1 MLHGAELWGAFVSL
15 FSLDVPRAFSGWLL
29 GFGSK
34 PRADRLIGCVE
45 VRDLAVQA
53 TARAVRTLHDAQR
66 HGGLLAL
73 AISQLHYN
81 WESSRTSD
89 TWYGLLLRE
98 IHTVWPR
105 FKLTSSSPVQ
115 WSGAPP
121 VDSVDTLGRRFSAA
135 VWQSRWL
142 NRQISVLSTRPSI
155 SRQDH
160 LLYNI
165 LLYSGCNELRQQ
177 HQDGRNIDRS
187 LLLSSA
193 LFCTKPSVSARS
205 FRRLLR
211 FVAGL
216 EDFARTNAHQPQR
229 RRIFPELGQ
238 EDLKRSCLFCFV
250 NLKHTVLDSE
260 WHSFFSCPA
269 CEEPRQIF
277 IDTFPRFHNLFYPG
291 YETEEPF
298 SDFIEASPQQSL
310 DQSTLPNYKLQIS
323 RLAKIIHEA
332 RFNRYLTN
340 ELSRFVINIHVCRRR
355 VFRSLSTNR
364 PHSPLDGAL
373 RSRHLDAL
381 EF

>member
-1 MLHGAELWGAFVSL
+1 MKFHGPPHEKIFLLVLAQITTLVCLEKTKKLSSAF
-15 FSLDVPRAFSGWLL
+15 
-29 GFGSK
+29 
-34 PRADRLIGCVE
+34 
-45 VRDLAVQA
+45 A
-53 TARAVRTLHDAQR
+53 TY
-66 HGGLLAL
+66 
-73 AISQLHYN
+73 I
-81 WESSRTSD
+81 
-89 TWYGLLLRE
+89 
-98 IHTVWPR
+98 
-105 FKLTSSSPVQ
+105 
-115 WSGAPP
+115 
-121 VDSVDTLGRRFSAA
+121 
-135 VWQSRWL
+135 
-142 NRQISVLSTRPSI
+142 
-155 SRQDH
+155 
-160 LLYNI
+160 
-165 LLYSGCNELRQQ
+165 
-177 HQDGRNIDRS
+177 S

-211 FVAGL
+211 FAAGL

-250 NLKHTVLDSE
+250 NLKQTVLDSE
-260 WHSFFSCPA
+260 WHSFFDCPA
-269 CEEPRQIF
+269 CEEPRHIF

-310 DQSTLPNYKLQIS
+310 DQSTLPNYKLQIA